1 MPNNQSQDTIWDQ
14 VFLSLSLIHL
24 LNRIQMICEGRH
36 DQQFMIHLEHD
47 LISSHLVCQL
57 NVH

>member
-14 VFLSLSLIHL
+14 VFLSLIQL

-36 DQQFMIHLEHD
+36 DLQFMIHLEHD